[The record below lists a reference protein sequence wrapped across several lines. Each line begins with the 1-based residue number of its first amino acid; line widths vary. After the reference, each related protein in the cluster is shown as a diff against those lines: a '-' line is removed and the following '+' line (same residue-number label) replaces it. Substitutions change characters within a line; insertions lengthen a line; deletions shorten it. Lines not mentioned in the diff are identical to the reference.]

1 MEKDKLQKLHY
12 SSKKV
17 DDVNTITESSERQM
31 NINSLNNLTPF
42 KKGVSGNPNGKP
54 SNKKF
59 KEALNQIGSFVN
71 PKPPKDIEEEILNDF
86 EPKWDKRTKKE
97 KVLETIWDKAIEGDL
112 RFIDYLKKLGCLD

>member
-42 KKGVSGNPNGKP
+42 KKGVRQGKWV
-54 SNKKF
+54 KKV
-59 KEALNQIGSFVN
+59 EV
-71 PKPPKDIEEEILNDF
+71 P
-86 EPKWDKRTKKE
+86 
-97 KVLETIWDKAIEGDL
+97 
-112 RFIDYLKKLGCLD
+112 